1 MVVRVGGRLVHEHAA
16 GEVDRQRDLGTPG
29 GFGHGVNDFRLGRVH
44 AGGQRAVGGDDAL
57 GEGDGRSG
65 VGNLD
70 DEADRAEALFHVLGL
85 FAGVTGKQ
93 HRRAD
98 FSLREVRVVELVRR
112 EDDGAELAGGSL
124 VDALEGVGRLDGAEH
139 GVGDF
144 RLGEEAGDRLGQI
157 GTDLVV
163 GLVAV
168 FGFNPAGRHEDGLR
182 GGAHLA

>member
-1 MVVRVGGRLVHEHAA
+1 M
-16 GEVDRQRDLGTPG
+16 
-29 GFGHGVNDFRLGRVH
+29 
-44 AGGQRAVGGDDAL
+44 GGDDAL

-157 GTDLVV
+157 GTDFVV

-168 FGFNPAGRHEDGLR
+168 FGFNAAGRHEDGLR